1 MKSNPAVGVEPRN
14 QYFNKSSRGL
24 LHRQVGHQRCWG
36 TAGELSRKLLLSS
49 DNNGS
54 LESDKRCR
62 DKANTAT
69 FSTCLLESVGGPKT
83 RADVEMGKRC

>member
-1 MKSNPAVGVEPRN
+1 MSPEINILTSLQGDSYTDKLGT
-14 QYFNKSSRGL
+14 QT
-24 LHRQVGHQRCWG
+24 CWG
-36 TAGELSRKLLLSS
+36 MAGERSRKSLLYSG
-49 DNNGS
+49 NNGS

-69 FSTCLLESVGGPKT
+69 SSTCLLESVGGPKT

>member
-24 LHRQVGHQRCWG
+24 LYRQVGHQRWG
-36 TAGELSRKLLLSS
+36 MAGELSRKSLLSS
-49 DNNGS
+49 GNNGS
-54 LESDKRCR
+54 LESDRRCR
-62 DKANTAT
+62 DKADTVT
-69 FSTCLLESVGGPKT
+69 SSTCLLESVGGPKT